1 MTRATEISQYPS
13 FIDVDDKGAPV
24 EYDSLVSKFNDV
36 TKDFVLK
43 VNNVASGVYSDQQLL
58 VTSGG
63 VTLENFDYDL
73 YDHVH
78 DPVMMNPFET
88 GYRLD
93 RSAIVANVSTT
104 SIAKDDD
111 VYQLDNNNRVVFT
124 ARLVESNT
132 TSLTLTNVRARGNTI
147 AINTSPIIAGT
158 ILGRKGGTAT
168 VANLNVTYVS
178 VINFYNAPTKYSKY
192 LKIRRMS
199 TSDKN
204 PTNQRVFNSLTP
216 FNPINIMLSE

>member
-13 FIDVDDKGAPV
+13 FIDVNDKGAPV
-24 EYDSLVSKFNDV
+24 EYDSVVSKFNNI
-36 TKDFVLK
+36 TKDFVLRA
-43 VNNVASGVYSDQQLL
+43 NNVISGVFSDQQLL

-63 VTLENFDYDL
+63 VTLENFDFDL
-73 YDHVH
+73 YDQVH
-78 DPVMMNPFET
+78 NPVFLNSFET

-93 RSAIVANVSTT
+93 KSAIVANVSSTT
-104 SIAKDDD
+104 IAKDDD
-111 VYQLDNNNRVVFT
+111 VYQLNSNNCVVFT

-132 TSLTLTNVRARGNTI
+132 TSLILTNVRKNGNTI
-147 AINTSPIIAGT
+147 ATNTSPIIAGT
-158 ILGRKGGTAT
+158 IRGRKGGTAT

-178 VINFYNAPTKYSKY
+178 VINFSNAPTKYSKN
-192 LKIRRMS
+192 LKIRRIS

-204 PTNQRVFNSLTP
+204 PTTQRVFNSLTP